1 MIIIPQST
9 RKSFKLL
16 QNKWQIL
23 IEKVFLQ
30 EIIELWVIKQ
40 MIFNIFYRVVLYYLK
55 FIDEFSN
62 QNQLVRYL
70 NPLVVNKIFPHLQ
83 MKA

>member
-70 NPLVVNKIFPHLQ
+70 NPLVINKIFLHLQ